1 MDEITYGALRPND
14 VESFVRVVEAALH
27 FSPGDMRKWM
37 RITGPQGYRVVRQ
50 HDQVLAGLGIIE
62 MGQWFGGAR
71 VPVAGITAVGVAPE
85 HRGTGIGSRL
95 MCTMLQEIHEKGI
108 PLSVLYPATLPFY
121 RRIGYERA
129 GVQLTYELPLQ
140 MIDLR
145 DTTLEMQPAEDDAAI
160 QDMYELYDQRAYY
173 CAGHLDR
180 PQWMW
185 QLKLESGDQPTH
197 KYLIVR
203 DSTPEGYVIFT
214 QSRRDQPIRILDMG
228 ITTQNAGKRLL
239 TFFSGYRSMVE
250 SMTWRGGPRDPLL
263 YLLADN
269 LIAGMRPKHTIQ
281 RAYDWMLRIVDV
293 VGALSTRGYPAELQ
307 AELHLEIRDNLLP
320 ANNGRFMLEV
330 NDGYAQVSP
339 GGQGHIYMHVRDLAA
354 LYTGYVNP
362 LELRVSGSLSGSD
375 SNLALLGLLF
385 AGPQPW
391 MSDMF

>member
-14 VESFVRVVEAALH
+14 VDSFVRVVEAALH
-27 FSPGDMRKWM
+27 FHSGDLQKWM

-50 HDQVLAGLGIIE
+50 HNEVLAGLGIIE

-71 VPVAGITAVGVAPE
+71 VPIAGITAVGVAPE
-85 HRGTGIGSRL
+85 HRGTGIGTRL

-121 RRIGYERA
+121 RRVGYERA

-140 MIDLR
+140 TIDVR
-145 DTTLEMQPAEDDAAI
+145 DTTLEIHPAEDEAAI
-160 QDMYELYDQRAYY
+160 GSIYELYDQRAYY
-173 CAGHLDR
+173 LAGHLDR

-185 QLKLESGDQPTH
+185 DMKFKSGNQTVY

-203 DSTPEGYVIFT
+203 DSTPEGYVVVT
-214 QSRRDQPIRILDMG
+214 QSGRDQPLRVLDMG
-228 ITTQNAGKRLL
+228 VTTQNAGKRLL

-250 SMTWRGGPRDPLL
+250 SVMWRGGPRDPLL

-269 LIAGMRPKHTIQ
+269 LIGGMRPKHTIQ
-281 RAYDWMLRIVDV
+281 RTFDWMVRIVDV
-293 VGALSTRGYPAELQ
+293 VGALSARGYPDEVQ

-320 ANNGRFMLEV
+320 NNNGRFVMEV
-330 NDGYAQVSP
+330 NDGYARVSP
-339 GGQGHIYMHVRDLAA
+339 GGQGHIYMHIRDLAA

-362 LELRVSGSLSGSD
+362 FELRTAGSLTGSD

-391 MSDMF
+391 MPDMF